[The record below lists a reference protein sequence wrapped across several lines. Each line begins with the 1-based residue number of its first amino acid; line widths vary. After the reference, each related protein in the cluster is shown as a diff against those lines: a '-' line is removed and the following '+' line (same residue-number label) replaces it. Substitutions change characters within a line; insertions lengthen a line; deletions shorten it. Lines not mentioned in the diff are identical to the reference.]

1 MESSVNLEAAG
12 EIDRKYFLAF
22 LKGLAQIK
30 YKDLYSKLRAREG
43 ETSEQV
49 IELEVLYQDLFDP
62 NSFPA
67 DKFNSLVEGGMRVI
81 TELLEANM
89 NKE

>member
-49 IELEVLYQDLFDP
+49 IELEVLY
-62 NSFPA
+62 
-67 DKFNSLVEGGMRVI
+67 
-81 TELLEANM
+81 
-89 NKE
+89 